1 MQMQTL
7 NKEMDKKRK
16 DGLKA
21 LKEKLNKINQDENL
35 HAQARLEKLYD
46 ETEII
51 EFIQDLM
58 L

>member
-1 MQMQTL
+1 MKTL